1 MNLNTDHR
9 SLRSFNNIVYFRYV
23 SRVKL
28 WVERARGSF
37 SYSIFLF
44 CFLFHLLF
52 LSLPLFFFVSLCT
65 CLVNR
70 KEPFHSKSRAKTSRS
85 EDAFCASPLYIYLEL
100 VISVIRK
107 YKTVCVLVA
116 SSSIRFSSG
125 ICSRFV
131 FSSQTF
137 YRALAD
143 FVEKEKKR

>member
-9 SLRSFNNIVYFRYV
+9 PFRSFNNIAYFCYV
-23 SRVKL
+23 SREKL

-37 SYSIFLF
+37 LYSIFLF

-52 LSLPLFFFVSLCT
+52 PFLPLFFVSLCT

-85 EDAFCASPLYIYLEL
+85 EDACCASPLYIYLEL

-131 FSSQTF
+131 FSSQPF

-143 FVEKEKKR
+143 FEEKEEKR